1 MKEHSIFLEAAFTMK
16 DKNLMMQADHFKN
29 EFTKLLS
36 NAVTIANGVISPK
49 VLASNEIVTKY
60 TLSAEKATQAFT
72 GIVIDSSITTKEL
85 SLSPGGNAVNIL
97 LADKVSMLN
106 RNALTAVNNLIAF
119 KTKINADVLSCR
131 IITHN
136 YPSMLEHIIEEAMYF
151 KDSLT
156 KLQNNIETDTKQ
168 DILQQQ
174 IFFDDIMSEHSFFI
188 RGLLD
193 PTEKALFNIADT
205 FGKEFELLTE
215 QASTLL
221 KTNSN
226 LAVLT
231 NTTIDKTTELR
242 DFKAQGTE
250 GILACKIKSLILPL
264 LADHVLREANFYL
277 NLLKNFKA
285 MQNI

>member
-1 MKEHSIFLEAAFTMK
+1 
-16 DKNLMMQADHFKN
+16 
-29 EFTKLLS
+29 
-36 NAVTIANGVISPK
+36 
-49 VLASNEIVTKY
+49 
-60 TLSAEKATQAFT
+60 
-72 GIVIDSSITTKEL
+72 
-85 SLSPGGNAVNIL
+85 
-97 LADKVSMLN
+97 
-106 RNALTAVNNLIAF
+106 
-119 KTKINADVLSCR
+119 
-131 IITHN
+131 
-136 YPSMLEHIIEEAMYF
+136 MLEHIIEEAMYY

-156 KLQNNIETDTKQ
+156 KLQNNIETDANQ
-168 DILQQQ
+168 NILQQQ

-193 PTEKALFNIADT
+193 PTEKALFNIANT

-226 LAVLT
+226 LAALT
-231 NTTIDKTTELR
+231 NTTIDKTTALR

-250 GILACKIKSLILPL
+250 GILTCKIKSLILPL

-277 NLLKNFKA
+277 NILKNFDM